1 MEQHGGPVLGP
12 AGGAV
17 QGGSEAQPV
26 DGGQQALPARPVG
39 QRHGSLQVPQ
49 GGLQAAL
56 LLLQGGQLLVQLT
69 AGLQQQA
76 GGGRQ
81 VLWSNQ
87 GFPLVESGSGLS
99 PVEKQSEV
107 CFFFFSG

>member
-1 MEQHGGPVLGP
+1 M
-12 AGGAV
+12 
-17 QGGSEAQPV
+17 

-49 GGLQAAL
+49 GGLQTAL

-81 VLWSNQ
+81 VFMVES
-87 GFPLVESGSGLS
+87 GISFPLVESGSGLS

-107 CFFFFSG
+107 FFFFFSGS